1 MQPSKCSNV
10 SYPMTLPR
18 LLHVFSTFDPGGP
31 EVRTASFINAT
42 QDCFSHYILAMDGRY
57 GALSRIA
64 QNAHVE
70 VLPRPPIVPQDVG
83 HLVQPFRAPA
93 VAWRL
98 FRNALWALGQI
109 RAVQPDLLLTYNLG
123 AASGLLAAR
132 IYGTCPVIHTETGI
146 DENERIRPN
155 PVRVLLRQLGAKN
168 VAALIVPS
176 RSLERAAESAFR
188 LRMTVTRIPNGV
200 DSRKLQPADGGAM
213 RRRLGFHPA
222 DFVIGCIGHLRV
234 EKGHLRL
241 FRILLAADIPNSKLL
256 LVGDGPMRPVLEKA
270 AADMGLASRVVFAGT
285 VDNVAEYY
293 PAMDLFALASD
304 TEQMPMALLEAMCC
318 ELPVV
323 CTDVGDCREIAGP
336 QIIPAIFAV
345 DDISGYAAALRT
357 FSSDPH
363 LRRETGVQNRRRCME
378 EYDSDVMLA
387 RYRDLYLRT
396 IRDGRTRRV

>member
-1 MQPSKCSNV
+1 
-10 SYPMTLPR
+10 MTLPR

-31 EVRTASFINAT
+31 EVRTANFINVT
-42 QDCFSHYILAMDGRY
+42 QDCFHHYILAMDGRF
-57 GALSRIA
+57 GALSRIS
-64 QNAHVE
+64 QDAHVE
-70 VLPRPPIVPQDVG
+70 VLPRPPIVPQDVAN
-83 HLVQPFRAPA
+83 LIQPFRAPA

-98 FRNALWALGQI
+98 FRNAWWALNQI

-146 DENERIRPN
+146 DADELVRPN
-155 PVRVLLRQLGAKN
+155 RVRVLLRQLSAKN
-168 VAALIVPS
+168 VAALVVPS

-188 LRMTVTRIPNGV
+188 LRTTVIRIPNGV
-200 DSRKLQPADGGAM
+200 DFRKLQPADGGAM
-213 RRRLGFHPA
+213 RPQLGFQPA
-222 DFVIGCIGHLRV
+222 DFVIGCVGHLRV

-270 AADMGLASRVVFAGT
+270 AAEMGIASRVVFAGT
-285 VDNVAEYY
+285 VDNVAAYY
-293 PAMDLFALASD
+293 SAMDLFALASD
-304 TEQMPMALLEAMCC
+304 TEQMPMALLEAMSCG
-318 ELPVV
+318 LPVV

-357 FSSDPH
+357 FSSDEQ
-363 LRRETGVQNRRRCME
+363 LRRETGAQNRRRCME
-378 EYDSDVMLA
+378 EHDSDLMLA

-396 IRDGRTRRV
+396 IRDGQRRRV